1 MTHRLISGTLVLAL
15 SLTGAAYAEAADP
28 EALIAKGQQLV
39 IEADDTDENLNAAL
53 AAYDRA
59 LQAELSPER
68 RVNAYSYKALAYL
81 KLGDRQRRNDEKA
94 RYYDLGRQQAQKAIQ
109 IDAECADCFF
119 IWGSNVGRFGEAQGI
134 MRSLYLLPRVRA
146 AFERALQID
155 PGHVNTIVA
164 QGELDMILPRIA
176 GGSKK
181 RAEALYRRA
190 LELDPH
196 HTRAM
201 ALLAELLAQQGR
213 RREASE
219 MARQVL
225 AEETPTYPGE
235 RRKFDGPRAER
246 LLERL

>member
-1 MTHRLISGTLVLAL
+1 MPHRSISPALILAL
-15 SLTGAAYAEAADP
+15 SLTGTAYAEAADP
-28 EALIAKGQQLV
+28 EALLSKGQLLV
-39 IEADDTDENLNAAL
+39 LDADDTDENLTAAL

-59 LQAELSPER
+59 LQGELSPER
-68 RVNAYSYKALAYL
+68 QVSAYSYKALAYL
-81 KLGDRQRRNDEKA
+81 KLGDRQRPNDQKA
-94 RYYDLGRQQAQKAIQ
+94 RYYDLGRLQAQKAIQ

-134 MRSLYLLPRVRA
+134 MRSLSLLPRVRA
-146 AFERALQID
+146 AFQRALQID

-176 GGSKK
+176 GGSKA
-181 RAEALYRRA
+181 RAEARYHRA

-213 RREASE
+213 RSEASA
-219 MARQVL
+219 MARRVL
-225 AEETPTYPGE
+225 EEEDPTHPGE
-235 RRKFDGPRAER
+235 QRKFDGPRAER

>member
-1 MTHRLISGTLVLAL
+1 
-15 SLTGAAYAEAADP
+15 
-28 EALIAKGQQLV
+28 
-39 IEADDTDENLNAAL
+39 
-53 AAYDRA
+53 
-59 LQAELSPER
+59 
-68 RVNAYSYKALAYL
+68 
-81 KLGDRQRRNDEKA
+81 
-94 RYYDLGRQQAQKAIQ
+94 
-109 IDAECADCFF
+109 
-119 IWGSNVGRFGEAQGI
+119 

-146 AFERALQID
+146 AFERALLID

-213 RREASE
+213 RPEASE